1 MYSPAAFVE
10 ERPELLHGLI
20 RDYPLGMLIAGA
32 GGAVSADLIPFI
44 LYPGEGGAEGEHGVL
59 RAHVA
64 RANPLHEA
72 LLASGECLVVFQG
85 AQAYVSPSWYAGK
98 AEHHKV
104 VPTWNYAMVQ
114 ARGTARVVDDGAWL
128 WRLLNDLTAMQEAA
142 LPQPWQP
149 SDAPRDFIEA
159 TMKAIV
165 GIEIPLAS
173 LSGKWTVSQNRN
185 AADRA
190 GVVQGLRSQPGGQ
203 AVAAL
208 VAATLK

>member
-1 MYSPAAFVE
+1 V
-10 ERPELLHGLI
+10 
-20 RDYPLGMLIAGA
+20 
-32 GGAVSADLIPFI
+32 
-44 LYPGEGGAEGEHGVL
+44 
-59 RAHVA
+59 
-64 RANPLHEA
+64 HEA
-72 LLASGECLVVFQG
+72 LLAGGECLVVFQG

-173 LSGKWTVSQNRN
+173 LSGKWKMSQNRG

-190 GVVQGLRSQPGGQ
+190 GVVQGLRSQPGGA